1 MRYLV
6 HLTLL
11 LTLCSTQALA
21 NDTQLVEL
29 VVFRQS
35 SESLLASRVAPDN
48 WANGATPVTTDML
61 RTTHL
66 DHLVKKL
73 SPDNGY
79 EVLLHKA
86 WLQTTN
92 GPSVQ
97 IAVSEGPESFQHY
110 PVEGTLAMELDR
122 TSQVQL
128 DFWINQFNPDATLLS
143 SERFKQ
149 STLVANDQVT
159 FIDHGTLGA
168 LIRIQPQ
175 QSQVPAAKPESA
187 QPSSAANP
195 EDFE

>member
-21 NDTQLVEL
+21 NDTQIVEL
-29 VVFRQS
+29 IVFRQS

-48 WANGATPVTTDML
+48 WANGATQVTTDML
-61 RTTHL
+61 RSTHL

-73 SPDNGY
+73 TPDNGY
-79 EVLLHKA
+79 QVLLHKA
-86 WLQTTN
+86 WLQTSN

-97 IAVSEGPESFQHY
+97 VAVTEGPESFEHY
-110 PVEGTLAMELDR
+110 PIEGTLAMELER
-122 TSQVQL
+122 TSQVQM

-168 LIRIQPQ
+168 LIRIQSQ
-175 QSQVPAAKPESA
+175 QSQTQQPEA
-187 QPSSAANP
+187 QSNSAANP

>member
-21 NDTQLVEL
+21 NDTQIVEL
-29 VVFRQS
+29 IVFRQS
-35 SESLLASRVAPDN
+35 SESLLASGVAPDN
-48 WANGATPVTTDML
+48 WANGATQVTTDML
-61 RTTHL
+61 RSTHL

-73 SPDNGY
+73 TPDNGY
-79 EVLLHKA
+79 QVLLHKA
-86 WLQTTN
+86 WLQTSN

-97 IAVSEGPESFQHY
+97 VAVTEGPESFEHY
-110 PVEGTLAMELDR
+110 PIEGTLAMELER
-122 TSQVQL
+122 TSQVQM

-168 LIRIQPQ
+168 LIRIQSQ
-175 QSQVPAAKPESA
+175 QSQTQQPEA
-187 QPSSAANP
+187 QSNSAANP

>member
-11 LTLCSTQALA
+11 LSLCSTQALA
-21 NDTQLVEL
+21 NDTQIVEL
-29 VVFRQS
+29 IVFRQS
-35 SESLLASRVAPDN
+35 SESLLASGVAPDN
-48 WANGATPVTTDML
+48 WANGATQVTTDML
-61 RTTHL
+61 RSTHL

-73 SPDNGY
+73 TPDNGY
-79 EVLLHKA
+79 QVLLHKA
-86 WLQTTN
+86 WLQTSN

-97 IAVSEGPESFQHY
+97 VAVTEGPESFEHY
-110 PVEGTLAMELDR
+110 PIEGTLAMELER
-122 TSQVQL
+122 TSQVQM

-168 LIRIQPQ
+168 LIRIQSQ
-175 QSQVPAAKPESA
+175 QSQTQQPEA
-187 QPSSAANP
+187 QSNSAANP

>member
-21 NDTQLVEL
+21 NDTQIVEL
-29 VVFRQS
+29 IVFRQS
-35 SESLLASRVAPDN
+35 SESLLASGVAPDN
-48 WANGATPVTTDML
+48 WANGATQVTTDML
-61 RTTHL
+61 RSTHL

-73 SPDNGY
+73 TPDNGY
-79 EVLLHKA
+79 QVLLHKA
-86 WLQTTN
+86 WLQTSN

-97 IAVSEGPESFQHY
+97 VAVTEGPESFEHY
-110 PVEGTLAMELDR
+110 PIEGTLAMELER
-122 TSQVQL
+122 TSQVQM

-168 LIRIQPQ
+168 LIRIHSQ
-175 QSQVPAAKPESA
+175 QSQTQTQQPEAQSNSA
-187 QPSSAANP
+187 PNP

>member
-6 HLTLL
+6 HLALL

-21 NDTQLVEL
+21 NDTQVVEL
-29 VVFRQS
+29 IIFRQS
-35 SESLLASRVAPDN
+35 SQSIPASRVAPDS
-48 WANGATPVTTDML
+48 WSNGATLVSADML
-61 RTTHL
+61 RSTHL

-73 SPDNGY
+73 TPKNGY
-79 EVLLHKA
+79 QVLLHKA
-86 WLQTTN
+86 WLQTSN
-92 GPSVQ
+92 GPSIQV
-97 IAVSEGPESFQHY
+97 ALSEGQESFEHY

-122 TSQVQL
+122 TSQVQM
-128 DFWINQFNPDATLLS
+128 DFWINQFNPDASLLS

-168 LIRIQPQ
+168 LIRIQSQ
-175 QSQVPAAKPESA
+175 QAQTETQESNA
-187 QPSSAANP
+187 VNP

>member
-6 HLTLL
+6 HLALL
-11 LTLCSTQALA
+11 LSLCSTQALA

-35 SESLLASRVAPDN
+35 NESLIASHVAPDN
-48 WANGATPVTTDML
+48 WANGAVPVTSEML
-61 RTTHL
+61 RSTHL

-79 EVLLHKA
+79 QVLLHKA
-86 WLQTTN
+86 WLQTSN

-97 IAVSEGPESFQHY
+97 VAVTEGAESFEHY

-122 TSQVQL
+122 TSQVQI

-175 QSQVPAAKPESA
+175 QSTLSSESTRTNEA
-187 QPSSAANP
+187 YM
-195 EDFE
+195 E